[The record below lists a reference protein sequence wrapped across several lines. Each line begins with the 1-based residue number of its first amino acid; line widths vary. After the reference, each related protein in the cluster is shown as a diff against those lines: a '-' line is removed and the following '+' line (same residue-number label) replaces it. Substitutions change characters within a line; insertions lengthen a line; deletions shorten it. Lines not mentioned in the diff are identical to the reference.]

1 MQIDP
6 TVSDAFATLRDAF
19 RRDEFTPLPTAAN
32 LQYFDWLQHRFLT
45 RVANALPGLAS
56 VPNRAAHEIPLAAA
70 TEPPSIATRMIARL
84 TERLDLEAAETEL
97 IRLAVAICQS
107 NTDFD
112 PEHSAGT
119 SPGAV
124 LRRAL
129 AAMNWTTEAERNRLL
144 ALLLN
149 VSDNQI
155 SDLFEP
161 PWNLPAM
168 HLLDVTSWQTASGID
183 SYASVTDEFLA
194 MLDNAY
200 RSDEALLADLAVTP
214 FDALLSMASTESAD
228 EYYAWLPSGVLDCYG
243 VGQQERALGAVQ
255 LASALRWWCGVDL
268 PAATYKPLAGRL
280 QFEQVR
286 TVIAREFIAV
296 RQTGRRPTTRD
307 VVAAMYRAAE

>member
-1 MQIDP
+1 MHIDP
-6 TVSDAFATLRDAF
+6 TVSEAFATLRDAF

-32 LQYFDWLQHRFLT
+32 LQYFDWLQRRFLT
-45 RVANALPGLAS
+45 RVATALPGVAS

-84 TERLDLEAAETEL
+84 TERLHLEAAEVEL
-97 IRLAVAICQS
+97 IRLAVAISQS
-107 NTDFD
+107 DTDVD

-124 LRRAL
+124 LGRVL
-129 AAMNWTTEAERNRLL
+129 AAMNWTTEAERNRHL
-144 ALLLN
+144 ALLLS
-149 VSDNQI
+149 VPESQI

-161 PWNLPAM
+161 PWSLPAM

-183 SYASVTDEFLA
+183 SYASVTNEFLA
-194 MLDNAY
+194 VLDNAY

-214 FDALLSMASTESAD
+214 FDALLSMHSTESAD
-228 EYYAWLPSGVLDCYG
+228 QFYAWLPSGVLDCYR
-243 VGQQERALGAVQ
+243 VGQQGQALSAVQ
-255 LASALRWWCGVDL
+255 LASAVRWWCGVDL
-268 PAATYKPLAGRL
+268 PTATYEPLAGRL

-286 TVIAREFIAV
+286 TVIGREFIAV
-296 RQTGRRPTTRD
+296 RQCGRRTTTRD

>member
-1 MQIDP
+1 
-6 TVSDAFATLRDAF
+6 
-19 RRDEFTPLPTAAN
+19 
-32 LQYFDWLQHRFLT
+32 
-45 RVANALPGLAS
+45 
-56 VPNRAAHEIPLAAA
+56 
-70 TEPPSIATRMIARL
+70 MIARL
-84 TERLDLEAAETEL
+84 TERLHLEAAETEL
-97 IRLAVAICQS
+97 IRLAVAIYQS
-107 NTDFD
+107 DTDVGS
-112 PEHSAGT
+112 EYRSGT

-129 AAMNWTTEAERNRLL
+129 AAMNWTTEAERNRYLA
-144 ALLLN
+144 ALLS
-149 VSDNQI
+149 VPESHI

-183 SYASVTDEFLA
+183 RYANVTNEFLA

-214 FDALLSMASTESAD
+214 FDALLFMASTESAD
-228 EYYAWLPSGVLDCYG
+228 EFYAWLPSGVLDCYR

-255 LASALRWWCGVDL
+255 LASAVRWWCGVDL
-268 PAATYKPLAGRL
+268 PAATYEPLAGRL

-286 TVIAREFIAV
+286 TVIARECMAI
-296 RQTGRRPTTRD
+296 RQTGQRPTTRD

>member
-6 TVSDAFATLRDAF
+6 SVSEAFATLRDAF

-32 LQYFDWLQHRFLT
+32 LPYLDWLQRRFLT

-56 VPNRAAHEIPLAAA
+56 VPNRAAHDIPITPA
-70 TEPPSIATRMIARL
+70 TEPASIATRMIARL
-84 TERLDLEAAETEL
+84 TERLHLEAAEVEL

-107 NTDFD
+107 DTDVG
-112 PEHSAGT
+112 PAHRAGT

-129 AAMNWTTEAERNRLL
+129 TAMNWTTEAERNRYLA
-144 ALLLN
+144 ALLS
-149 VSDNQI
+149 VPESHI

-168 HLLDVTSWQTASGID
+168 HLLDVTKWQTASGID
-183 SYASVTDEFLA
+183 SYASVTNEFLA

-228 EYYAWLPSGVLDCYG
+228 EFYAWLPSGVLDCYR
-243 VGQQERALGAVQ
+243 VGQQERALSAVQ
-255 LASALRWWCGVDL
+255 LASAVRWWCGVDL
-268 PAATYKPLAGRL
+268 PAATYERLADRL

-296 RQTGRRPTTRD
+296 RQSGRRPTTRD
-307 VVAAMYRAAE
+307 VVTAIYRAAA